1 VQQHEITN
9 VDLNFIVNLIEIQL
23 RIIHKGTLNMNATKL
38 DKVIVITGASS
49 GFGKGMAR
57 KFAQSSCS
65 LVLAARRIQLLQELA
80 EECQAIGVRAIAVP
94 VDVSKQ
100 DDVADLAKQ
109 VFEKFGRI
117 DIWINNAGVGAIGLF
132 EEIPLEDHHQVIA
145 TNLLGTLYGSFHAM
159 QLFHKQGHGIL
170 INVSSVLGK
179 IPAPYYSSY
188 TAAKFG
194 IVGLDSVLRQE
205 LRQNDVKDIH
215 VCTVMPMAND
225 TPFFDHAANYTG
237 HEPQPVPPL
246 YDPQGVID
254 TVFELVLRPKDEVI
268 VGGVGSIV
276 NAAHHVTPGLIEK
289 IMASQTHD
297 LQMRKAGP
305 APATSGAVREPNSLG
320 TEVRAGRLKSK
331 N

>member
-1 VQQHEITN
+1 
-9 VDLNFIVNLIEIQL
+9 
-23 RIIHKGTLNMNATKL
+23 
-38 DKVIVITGASS
+38 
-49 GFGKGMAR
+49 
-57 KFAQSSCS
+57 
-65 LVLAARRIQLLQELA
+65 
-80 EECQAIGVRAIAVP
+80 
-94 VDVSKQ
+94 
-100 DDVADLAKQ
+100 
-109 VFEKFGRI
+109 
-117 DIWINNAGVGAIGLF
+117 
-132 EEIPLEDHHQVIA
+132 
-145 TNLLGTLYGSFHAM
+145 
-159 QLFHKQGHGIL
+159 
-170 INVSSVLGK
+170 
-179 IPAPYYSSY
+179 
-188 TAAKFG
+188 
-194 IVGLDSVLRQE
+194 
-205 LRQNDVKDIH
+205 
-215 VCTVMPMAND
+215 MAND